1 MCKNILV
8 TMLLLTTYLN
18 ANVFEKNCLSCH
30 TNNTQLKMIISRYTL
45 KFSSEKKI
53 KEAIFNYLKNPS
65 KELSSMPLGFLSRF
79 DIKEKSKLNDEEL
92 KEAIDIYYKKY
103 NLLQLLK

>member
-8 TMLLLTTYLN
+8 IILLISTHLN
-18 ANVFEKNCLSCH
+18 ANVFERNCMSCH
-30 TNNTQLKMIISRYTL
+30 TNNTQLKMIMSRYTL
-45 KFSSEKKI
+45 KFSSEKRI

-79 DIKEKSKLNDEEL
+79 DIKEKTTLSDEEL
-92 KEAIDIYYKKY
+92 KEAIDAYYKKY

>member
-1 MCKNILV
+1 MCKNILGIV
-8 TMLLLTTYLN
+8 LLTFIHLN
-18 ANVFEKNCLSCH
+18 ADVFENNCMSCH

-45 KFSSEKKI
+45 KFSSEEKI
-53 KEAIFNYLKNPS
+53 KEAIFNYLRNPS

-79 DIKEKSKLNDEEL
+79 EIKEKSQLSDQEL
-92 KEAIDIYYKKY
+92 KKAINIYYEKY

>member
-8 TMLLLTTYLN
+8 IALFISTYLN
-18 ANVFEKNCLSCH
+18 ADVFERDCLSCH

-45 KFSSEKKI
+45 KFSSEKRI

-92 KEAIDIYYKKY
+92 REAIDTYYKKY
-103 NLLQLLK
+103 NLLQLIE